1 MKTHIPGHAN
11 IIFKAWDLNEHD
23 IYQVR
28 DGSYALIRNHD
39 GQFGYVKLQDFS
51 SGLLGW
57 ARYDDTQYTTSS
69 AFTASYLNGEYTL
82 PNNGGNKI
90 ETHLHSTISFYNENT
105 QKIQVENNADVY
117 MCTVTFKAKTPNANA
132 CHMRLQM
139 DSTGT
144 TPYSRVGKD
153 LFFGKGNDVWHDFH
167 EVFQYYSDD
176 DFVTNGN
183 RWKIEAVGANAYIS
197 NVIIFIQRTQNHR
210 TL

>member
-1 MKTHIPGHAN
+1 MKTHIPGHSE
-11 IIFKAWDLNEHD
+11 IVFKAWDLNEHD
-23 IYQVR
+23 IYTIR

-57 ARYDDTQYTTSS
+57 ARYDDTQYTISS

-82 PNNGGNKI
+82 PNNGGNTI
-90 ETHLHSTISFYNENT
+90 ETHLHSTISFYNPTT

-132 CHMRLQM
+132 CHMRLQL
-139 DSTGT
+139 DSTGE
-144 TPYSRVGKD
+144 TPYNRVGKD

-183 RWKIEAVGANAYIS
+183 RWKIEAIGADAYIS

>member
-1 MKTHIPGHAN
+1 MKTHVPPHAN
-11 IIFKAWDLNEHD
+11 IVFKAWDLNEHD
-23 IYQVR
+23 IYTIR

-39 GQFGYVKLQDFS
+39 GQFGYVKLQDFT

-69 AFTASYLNGEYTL
+69 AFTSSVGVELTL
-82 PNNGGNKI
+82 PNNAGNKI
-90 ETHLHSTISFYNENT
+90 ETHLHSTVSFYNEST

-139 DSTGT
+139 DSTGA
-144 TPYSRVGKD
+144 TPYQRVGKD
-153 LFFGKGNDVWHDFH
+153 LFFDKGNNEWHDYH
-167 EVFQYYSDD
+167 EVFQYYADD

-183 RWKIEAVGANAYIS
+183 RWKIQAVGDIAYIS

>member
-1 MKTHIPGHAN
+1 MKTHVPSNAN
-11 IIFKAWDLNEHD
+11 IIFKAWDLDEHNLTT
-23 IYQVR
+23 IR
-28 DGSYALIRNHD
+28 DGSHVLIRNYT
-39 GQFGYVKLQDFS
+39 GEFGYVNVNDFG

-57 ARYDDTQYTTSS
+57 GRYDDTQYTTSS
-69 AFTASYLNGEYTL
+69 AFTASYLNGELTL

-90 ETHLHSTISFYNENT
+90 ETHLHSTISFYNEST

-117 MCTVTFKAKTPNANA
+117 MCTVTFKAKTPNANSG
-132 CHMRLQM
+132 HLRLQM
-139 DSTGT
+139 DSTGL
-144 TPYSRVGKD
+144 TPYQRVGKD

-183 RWKIEAVGANAYIS
+183 RWKIQAVGANAYIS
-197 NVIIFIQRTQNHR
+197 NIIFFIQRTQNHR

>member
-1 MKTHIPGHAN
+1 MKTHVPGHAD

-23 IYQVR
+23 IYTIR
-28 DGSYALIRNHD
+28 DGSYVLIRNYD
-39 GQFGYVKLQDFS
+39 GQFGYVKIQDFS

-69 AFTASYLNGEYTL
+69 AFTASYTNGEYTL
-82 PNNGGNKI
+82 PNNAGNTI
-90 ETHLHSTISFYNENT
+90 ETHLHSTISFYDAST
-105 QKIQVENNADVY
+105 QKVQVENNADVY

-144 TPYSRVGKD
+144 TPYERVGKD
-153 LFFGKGNDVWHDFH
+153 LFFGKGNDEWHEFH
-167 EVFQYYSDD
+167 EVFQYYSDA
-176 DFVTNGN
+176 DFLANGN
-183 RWKIEAVGANAYIS
+183 RWKIEAVGANAYIA

>member
-1 MKTHIPGHAN
+1 MKSHIPGHSD
-11 IIFKAWDLNEHD
+11 IQFKAWDLNEHEIYD
-23 IYQVR
+23 IR

-39 GQFGYVKLQDFS
+39 GQFGYVRLQDFS

-69 AFTASYLNGEYTL
+69 AFTASVNNQFVL
-82 PNNGGNKI
+82 PNNAGNKI
-90 ETHLHSTISFYNENT
+90 ETHLHSTVSFYNESS
-105 QKIQVENNADVY
+105 QKIQAENNADVY
-117 MCTVTFKAKTPNANA
+117 MCTITFKAKTPNANT
-132 CHMRLQM
+132 CDLRIQM

-153 LFFGKGNDVWHDFH
+153 LFFSKGNDVWHDFH

-183 RWKIEAVGANAYIS
+183 QWKITATGANAYIS

>member
-1 MKTHIPGHAN
+1 MKTHVPGHAD

-23 IYQVR
+23 IYTIR

-82 PNNGGNKI
+82 PNNAGNTI
-90 ETHLHSTISFYNENT
+90 ETHLHSTISFYDGST
-105 QKIQVENNADVY
+105 QKVQVENNADVY
-117 MCTVTFKAKTPNANA
+117 MCTVTFKAKTRNANA

-139 DSTGT
+139 DSTGA
-144 TPYSRVGKD
+144 TPYERVGKD
-153 LFFGKGNDVWHDFH
+153 LFFGKGNDEWHEFH
-167 EVFQYYSDD
+167 EVFQYYSDA

-183 RWKIEAVGANAYIS
+183 RWKIEAVGANAYIA

>member
-1 MKTHIPGHAN
+1 MKTHVPGHAD

-23 IYQVR
+23 IYTIR
-28 DGSYALIRNHD
+28 DGSYALIRNYD
-39 GQFGYVKLQDFS
+39 GQFGYVKIQDFS

-69 AFTASYLNGEYTL
+69 AFTASYTHGEYTL
-82 PNNGGNKI
+82 PNNAGNTI
-90 ETHLHSTISFYNENT
+90 ETHLHSTISFYDGIT
-105 QKIQVENNADVY
+105 QKVQVENNADVY

-139 DSTGT
+139 DSTGA
-144 TPYSRVGKD
+144 TPYERVGKD
-153 LFFGKGNDVWHDFH
+153 LFFGKGNDEWHEFH
-167 EVFQYYSDD
+167 EVFQYYSDA
-176 DFVTNGN
+176 DFLANGN
-183 RWKIEAVGANAYIS
+183 RWKIEAVGANAYIA

>member
-1 MKTHIPGHAN
+1 MKTHISPNAN
-11 IIFKAWDLNEHD
+11 IEFKAWDLNEHD
-23 IYQVR
+23 IYTIR

-69 AFTASYLNGEYTL
+69 AFTVSSGVESTL

-90 ETHLHSTISFYNENT
+90 ETHLHSTVSFYNEST

-132 CHMRLQM
+132 CHMRLQL
-139 DSTGT
+139 DSTST
-144 TPYSRVGKD
+144 TPYQRVGKD

-183 RWKIEAVGANAYIS
+183 RWKIEAVGADAYIS

>member
-1 MKTHIPGHAN
+1 MKSHIPGHTN
-11 IIFKAWDLNEHD
+11 IEFKAWDLNEHD
-23 IYQVR
+23 IYTIR
-28 DGSYALIRNHD
+28 DGSYALIRNYD

-90 ETHLHSTISFYNENT
+90 ETHLHSTISFYNETT
-105 QKIQVENNADVY
+105 QKIQVENNSDVY

-132 CHMRLQM
+132 CHLRLQM
-139 DSTGT
+139 DSTGE
-144 TPYSRVGKD
+144 TPYQRVGKD
-153 LFFGKGNDVWHDFH
+153 LFFGKGNGEWHDFH